1 MATAMEDTT
10 LRIIP
15 SERLFAHLTEHSLL
29 ENFVQYLTA
38 RVSEQQQII
47 TYMVT
52 VDSEHRLGE
61 TLLALAR
68 KLGQPDP
75 PNTLIEHKITHEEL
89 SEMVGTTRPR
99 ITEFMTKFRGLGL
112 IDWSAEH
119 FLIVR
124 EPALNDYLART
135 N

>member
-1 MATAMEDTT
+1 
-10 LRIIP
+10 
-15 SERLFAHLTEHSLL
+15 
-29 ENFVQYLTA
+29 VQYLTA